1 MHKGGS
7 LFSSDISHFLYLSNF
22 EFWSFWKITA
32 EELTFCGSPQYLH
45 LYSVNINIILFK
57 RKTDQPPLKFMSFQ
71 RMESRKSGSNVLS
84 EAHTHKSES

>member
-7 LFSSDISHFLYLSNF
+7 IFSSDISHYLSNF
-22 EFWSFWKITA
+22 EFWSFWNITA

-57 RKTDQPPLKFMSFQ
+57 RKIDQPPLKFMSFQ
-71 RMESRKSGSNVLS
+71 RMESRKRGNVLS
-84 EAHTHKSES
+84 ETHTHKSES